1 MRDGRGG
8 GSERAALVTRHRNLP
23 PGSRRRRRRRPGE
36 VDLCTLAVRRANS
49 DTRVGEAHLGSSP
62 DPCLRSVLAAL
73 DACGV
78 WSRSTGGEL
87 EGAFKPSGSPCPP
100 CWDVFF
106 SHRPPLF
113 PLNMCA
119 TDRLLTWST
128 HKLSA
133 SLLAT
138 TQSQASSRPHRHRR
152 HGQLPRGVPKLPRA
166 LVSSPQTRDKHPHA
180 PA

>member
-36 VDLCTLAVRRANS
+36 VDSCTLAVRRANS
-49 DTRVGEAHLGSSP
+49 DTRVAEAHLGSSP

-73 DACGV
+73 DL
-78 WSRSTGGEL
+78 WSVEPVDSGEL
-87 EGAFKPSGSPCPP
+87 EGHVEALGSPCPP
-100 CWDVFF
+100 CWDVFL

-152 HGQLPRGVPKLPRA
+152 HGQLPRGVPELPRA